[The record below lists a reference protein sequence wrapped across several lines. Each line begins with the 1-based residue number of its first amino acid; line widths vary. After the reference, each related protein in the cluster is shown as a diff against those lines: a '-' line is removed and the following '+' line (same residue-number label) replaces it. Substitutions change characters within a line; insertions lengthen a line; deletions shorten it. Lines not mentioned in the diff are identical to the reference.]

1 MKLNVHI
8 SITTVLESQFQ
19 LILTE
24 PAKLSLKGVL
34 AFNSVLLQR
43 VSCMAVD
50 SLSHFITM
58 VLRVSTLMV
67 SSTVNGEDLTL
78 QLPLQRLSG
87 LCSGL

>member
-24 PAKLSLKGVL
+24 PAKMIIEGVS
-34 AFNSVLLQR
+34 AFNSVLLQG
-43 VSCMAVD
+43 VSSMAVD

-58 VLRVSTLMV
+58 V
-67 SSTVNGEDLTL
+67 
-78 QLPLQRLSG
+78 
-87 LCSGL
+87 